1 MLSYIKKCRNCDSK
15 SIANLFNLGKFRF
28 TGKFPKFNEKIPYG
42 NLTLVMCKSCKLVQL
57 KEIFNMK
64 YLYNKDYGYRTG
76 INSTMTNHVSSVV
89 SILNKKSN
97 IKSGDHVLDI
107 ASNDGTLLLNY
118 KNKVLKWGIDP
129 ILKKFKNEYKSIDY
143 KIASFFNF
151 KSINNKKKD
160 VKFKIITALSVFYD
174 LENPN
179 KFLGDIRKILHKD
192 GIFYLEFQDLLM
204 ILKRNMF
211 DTICHEHLEY
221 YSFTFVNKIL
231 KKHKLRIFD
240 HNYNDINGGSA
251 AYFICHENAN
261 LRSNTKKINKII
273 KDEKNI
279 KIEEIST
286 YKKFKKRID
295 KLKLDLNIIINK
307 IIKRG
312 ETIHGYAA
320 STKGNVLLQYYDL
333 NNDNIK
339 FISDRNPRKRNLYT
353 PGTNIKIITES
364 ESRKMKPDYYLVL
377 AWHFEK
383 EILSREKLIRKK
395 GTKFIFPLPKIKVV

>member
-1 MLSYIKKCRNCDSK
+1 
-15 SIANLFNLGKFRF
+15 
-28 TGKFPKFNEKIPYG
+28 
-42 NLTLVMCKSCKLVQL
+42 
-57 KEIFNMK
+57 
-64 YLYNKDYGYRTG
+64 
-76 INSTMTNHVSSVV
+76 
-89 SILNKKSN
+89 
-97 IKSGDHVLDI
+97 
-107 ASNDGTLLLNY
+107 
-118 KNKVLKWGIDP
+118 
-129 ILKKFKNEYKSIDY
+129 
-143 KIASFFNF
+143 
-151 KSINNKKKD
+151 
-160 VKFKIITALSVFYD
+160 
-174 LENPN
+174 
-179 KFLGDIRKILHKD
+179 
-192 GIFYLEFQDLLM
+192 
-204 ILKRNMF
+204 MF

-221 YSFTFVNKIL
+221 YSYNSL
-231 KKHKLRIFD
+231 KYLLIQQKPVSD
-240 HNYNDINGGSA
+240 HNYNDILPLKPL
-251 AYFICHENAN
+251 FLCHENAN

-279 KIEEIST
+279 EIEEIST

-307 IIKRG
+307 IIIAGSSK
-312 ETIHGYAA
+312 TSFAA

-339 FISDRNPRKRNLYT
+339 FISDRNPRKKNLYT